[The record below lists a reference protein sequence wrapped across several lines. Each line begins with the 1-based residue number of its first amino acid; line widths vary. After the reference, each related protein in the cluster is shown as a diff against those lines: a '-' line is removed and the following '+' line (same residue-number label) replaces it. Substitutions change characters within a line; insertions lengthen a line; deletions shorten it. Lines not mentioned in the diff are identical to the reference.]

1 MAALSDA
8 FRDAALA
15 GDHSA
20 MVETLADEVV
30 FNSPVAFL
38 PFEGRE
44 AVGQVLGAVM
54 ETFEDFRYTDE
65 LEGTTAHALVFSAR
79 VGEKELQGID
89 LLRFDSEGRIRDFT
103 VLVRPLSGTIALAEA
118 MGPKVAHLK
127 GGARPNG
134 AGAA

>member
-8 FRDAALA
+8 FRDAVLA
-15 GDHSA
+15 EDHSA
-20 MVETLADEVV
+20 MVDALADEVV

-38 PFEGRE
+38 PFEGRD

-65 LEGTTAHALVFSAR
+65 LEGATAHALVFEAR
-79 VGEKELQGID
+79 VGEKQVQGID
-89 LLRFDSEGRIRDFT
+89 LLRYDGTGLISDFT
-103 VLVRPLSGTIALAEA
+103 VLVRPLSATIALAEA

-127 GGARPNG
+127 G
-134 AGAA
+134 AGLG